1 MTQNTFLQ
9 NGELVIILTKL
20 KKNWNSLQFMLLL
33 TYMLVG
39 VVPLVLFTNTIFR
52 TMDEYFVQER
62 KKELLSQANILS
74 GKISAS
80 HYLYDNTKWSQFNEE
95 IRQMSNKENFR
106 IIVID
111 SSGIVVNDSSR
122 QDIGKTY
129 LVQEVIEALDN
140 KDVSRQ
146 QEDGVIYVAVS
157 ILDEH
162 SNKIGVVLISALSND
177 MSATVGEIRKQSN
190 MLLAIIALMVAILMY
205 FATKFFT
212 EPLKKVLG
220 VIIKM
225 SEGHFDQRIDI
236 KGIRH
241 NEIADLAVACNN
253 MAERLEQVDT
263 SRQNFVSNVSHELKT
278 PLSSMKVLSESILL
292 QEDVPKEMY
301 VEFLE
306 DITSEVDRMTEIIN
320 DLLTLVKLDQ
330 KEIPI
335 TFVKAELNQII
346 IDITKRMKPLANA
359 KDIELNYIL
368 LKQEVFADI
377 DKTKFILAIS
387 NLVENA
393 IKYTAEYGK
402 ITVTLDC
409 DHQNLFLSVSDTGI
423 GIAEEEINK
432 IFERFYRVDKTRNRE
447 TGGTGLGLSIT
458 HSTILMHNGSIKV
471 TSKEKEGSTF
481 LVRIP
486 LRQTT

>member
-1 MTQNTFLQ
+1 
-9 NGELVIILTKL
+9 
-20 KKNWNSLQFMLLL
+20 
-33 TYMLVG
+33 
-39 VVPLVLFTNTIFR
+39 
-52 TMDEYFVQER
+52 MDEY
-62 KKELLSQANILS
+62 
-74 GKISAS
+74 
-80 HYLYDNTKWSQFNEE
+80 
-95 IRQMSNKENFR
+95 
-106 IIVID
+106 
-111 SSGIVVNDSSR
+111 
-122 QDIGKTY
+122 
-129 LVQEVIEALDN
+129 
-140 KDVSRQ
+140 
-146 QEDGVIYVAVS
+146 
-157 ILDEH
+157 
-162 SNKIGVVLISALSND
+162 SNKIGVVLISALSDD

-190 MLLAIIALMVAILMY
+190 MLLAIIAIMVAILMY
-205 FATKFFT
+205 FATKLFT

-292 QEDVPKEMY
+292 QENVPKEMY

-346 IDITKRMKPLANA
+346 IDIIKRMKPLANA

>member
-1 MTQNTFLQ
+1 MTPNISLQ

-20 KKNWNSLQFMLLL
+20 IKKGNSLQFMLLI

-52 TMDEYFVQER
+52 TMDEYFVEER
-62 KKELLSQANILS
+62 KKELLNQANILS

-80 HYLYDNTKWSQFNEE
+80 DYLYDSSKWNQFNEE
-95 IRQMSNKENFR
+95 MRITSNKGNFR
-106 IIVID
+106 VLVID
-111 SSGIVVNDSSR
+111 ASGIVINDSSR

-129 LVQEVIEALDN
+129 LVPEVLEALDN

-146 QEDGVIYVAVS
+146 QEDGIIYAVVS

-162 SNKIGVVLISALSND
+162 SNKIGVVFLSALSED
-177 MSATVGEIRKQSN
+177 VSITVGEIRKQSN
-190 MLLAIIALMVAILMY
+190 IILAMIAVIVAIIMY
-205 FATKFFT
+205 FAAKFFT
-212 EPLKKVLG
+212 EPLKKVLA

-241 NEIADLAVACNN
+241 NEIADLAVACNH
-253 MAERLEQVDT
+253 MAERLEQVDA

-292 QEDVPKEMY
+292 QEEVPKETY
-301 VEFLE
+301 IEFLE

-335 TFVKAELNQII
+335 IFTETNLNQIV
-346 IDITKRMKPLANA
+346 IDIIKRMKPLADE
-359 KDIELNYIL
+359 KQIVLQYHL
-368 LKQEVFADI
+368 LKSEVLADV
-377 DKTKFILAIS
+377 DKTKFMLAIS
-387 NLVENA
+387 NIVENA
-393 IKYTAEYGK
+393 IKYTPEGGSV
-402 ITVTLDC
+402 TVSVDC
-409 DHQNLFLSVSDTGI
+409 DHQNAFLSVADTGI

-432 IFERFYRVDKTRNRE
+432 IFERFYRVDKTRDRE

-471 TSKEKEGSTF
+471 NSKKQEGSTF

-486 LRQTT
+486 LKQTA

>member
-1 MTQNTFLQ
+1 MTQNTFSQ

-146 QEDGVIYVAVS
+146 QEDGIIYVAVS
-157 ILDEH
+157 ILDEY
-162 SNKIGVVLISALSND
+162 SNKIGVVLISALSDD

-190 MLLAIIALMVAILMY
+190 MLLAIIAIMVAILMY
-205 FATKFFT
+205 FATKLFT

-278 PLSSMKVLSESILL
+278 PLSSIKVLSESIL
-292 QEDVPKEMY
+292 
-301 VEFLE
+301 
-306 DITSEVDRMTEIIN
+306 
-320 DLLTLVKLDQ
+320 LVKLDQ

-346 IDITKRMKPLANA
+346 IDIIKRMKPLANA

-423 GIAEEEINK
+423 GIAEEEIN
-432 IFERFYRVDKTRNRE
+432 
-447 TGGTGLGLSIT
+447 
-458 HSTILMHNGSIKV
+458 ILQS
-471 TSKEKEGSTF
+471 
-481 LVRIP
+481 R
-486 LRQTT
+486 

>member
-1 MTQNTFLQ
+1 
-9 NGELVIILTKL
+9 
-20 KKNWNSLQFMLLL
+20 MLLL

-39 VVPLVLFTNTIFR
+39 VVPLILFTNTIFR
-52 TMDEYFVQER
+52 TMDEYFVEER
-62 KKELLSQANILS
+62 KKELLNQANILS

-80 HYLYDNTKWSQFNEE
+80 DYLYDTTKWNQFNEE
-95 IRQMSNKENFR
+95 IRTISNKGNFR
-106 IIVID
+106 VLVID
-111 SSGIVVNDSSR
+111 ASGIVINDSSR

-146 QEDGVIYVAVS
+146 QEDGVIYATVS
-157 ILDEH
+157 ILDKN
-162 SNKIGVVLISALSND
+162 SNKIGVVLISALSD
-177 MSATVGEIRKQSN
+177 DVSTTVGEIRNQSN
-190 MLLAIIALMVAILMY
+190 ILFIMITIILTILIY
-205 FATKFFT
+205 FSTRFFIET
-212 EPLKKVLG
+212 LKNVLG

-225 SEGHFDQRIDI
+225 SEGHFDQRIDVR
-236 KGIRH
+236 GIRH
-241 NEIADLAVACNN
+241 NEITDLALACNN

-292 QEDVPKEMY
+292 QKDVPKEMY
-301 VEFLE
+301 IEFLE
-306 DITSEVDRMTEIIN
+306 DITSEIDRMTEIIN

-335 TFVKAELNQII
+335 TFIETELNQLI
-346 IDITKRMKPLANA
+346 IDITKRMKPLADS
-359 KDIELNYIL
+359 KEIELNYIL
-368 LKQEVFADI
+368 MKEKILADI
-377 DKTKFILAIS
+377 DKTKFVLAIS

-393 IKYTAEYGK
+393 IKYTAEKGL
-402 ITVTLDC
+402 ITITIDS
-409 DHQNLFLSVSDTGI
+409 DYQNVFLSVSDTGI

-458 HSTILMHNGSIKV
+458 HATILMHNGSIKV
-471 TSKEKEGSTF
+471 SSKEQKGTTF
-481 LVRIP
+481 LVCIP

>member
-1 MTQNTFLQ
+1 
-9 NGELVIILTKL
+9 
-20 KKNWNSLQFMLLL
+20 MLLL
-33 TYMLVG
+33 TYILVG
-39 VVPLVLFTNTIFR
+39 VVPLILFTNTIFR
-52 TMDEYFVQER
+52 TMDEYFVEER
-62 KKELLSQANILS
+62 KKELLNQANILS
-74 GKISAS
+74 GKISTS
-80 HYLYDNTKWSQFNEE
+80 HYLYDSTKWNDFNEE
-95 IRQMSNKENFR
+95 IRNSSNKGNFR
-106 IIVID
+106 VLVID
-111 SSGIVVNDSSR
+111 ASGIVINDSSR

-157 ILDEH
+157 ILDEQ
-162 SNKIGVVLISALSND
+162 SNKIGVVLISALSD
-177 MSATVGEIRKQSN
+177 DVSITVGEIRNQSN
-190 MLLAIIALMVAILMY
+190 ILFTMIAIILVILIY
-205 FATKFFT
+205 FATRFFI
-212 EPLKKVLG
+212 EPLKNVLA

-241 NEIADLAVACNN
+241 NEITDLALACNN

-292 QEDVPKEMY
+292 QKDVPKK
-301 VEFLE
+301 
-306 DITSEVDRMTEIIN
+306 IIN

-335 TFVKAELNQII
+335 TFVQTELNQLII
-346 IDITKRMKPLANA
+346 NIVKRMKPLADV
-359 KDIELNYIL
+359 KEIKLDYTL
-368 LKQEVFADI
+368 LKEEVLADI
-377 DKTKFILAIS
+377 DKTKFVLAIS

-393 IKYTAEYGK
+393 IKYTAERGF
-402 ITVTLDC
+402 ITITIDC
-409 DHQNLFLSVSDTGI
+409 DHQNAFLSVSDTGI

-471 TSKEKEGSTF
+471 NSKEQEGTTF

>member
-74 GKISAS
+74 GKISS
-80 HYLYDNTKWSQFNEE
+80 SSYLYDSAKWSQFNEE
-95 IRQMSNKENFR
+95 IRLMSSKENFR

-157 ILDEH
+157 ILDEY
-162 SNKIGVVLISALSND
+162 SNKIGVVLISALSDD

-190 MLLAIIALMVAILMY
+190 MLLAIIAVMVAILMY

-225 SEGHFDQRIDI
+225 SEGHFDQRIDT

-292 QEDVPKEMY
+292 QEDVPKETY

-335 TFVKAELNQII
+335 TFVKIELNQII
-346 IDITKRMKPLANA
+346 IEIIKRMKPLANA
-359 KDIELNYIL
+359 KNIELSYIL

-393 IKYTAEYGK
+393 IKYTAEKGK

>member
-20 KKNWNSLQFMLLL
+20 KKKWNSLQCMLLL

-39 VVPLVLFTNTIFR
+39 VVPLILFTNTIFR
-52 TMDEYFVQER
+52 TMDEYFVEER
-62 KKELLSQANILS
+62 KKELLNQANILS

-80 HYLYDNTKWSQFNEE
+80 EYLYDTTKWNQFNEE
-95 IRQMSNKENFR
+95 IRMISNKGNFR
-106 IIVID
+106 VIVID
-111 SSGIVVNDSSR
+111 ASGIVINDSSR

-146 QEDGVIYVAVS
+146 QEDGVIYATVS
-157 ILDEH
+157 ILDKN
-162 SNKIGVVLISALSND
+162 SNKIGVVLISALSD
-177 MSATVGEIRKQSN
+177 DVSDTVGEIRNQSN
-190 MLLAIIALMVAILMY
+190 ILFLMITIMLTILIY
-205 FATKFFT
+205 FSTRFFI

-236 KGIRH
+236 RGIRH
-241 NEIADLAVACNN
+241 NEITDLALACNN

-292 QEDVPKEMY
+292 QKNVSKEVY
-301 VEFLE
+301 IEFLE
-306 DITSEVDRMTEIIN
+306 DITSEIDRMTEIIN

-335 TFVKAELNQII
+335 TFIETELNQLVLDVI
-346 IDITKRMKPLANA
+346 KRMKPLADEKKIA
-359 KDIELNYIL
+359 LNYTL
-368 LKQEVFADI
+368 LKEKVLAEV
-377 DKTKFILAIS
+377 DKTKFMLAIS

-393 IKYTAEYGK
+393 IKYTSEKGL
-402 ITVTLDC
+402 ITITIDS
-409 DHQNLFLSVSDTGI
+409 DYQNVFLSVSDTGI
-423 GIAEEEINK
+423 GIAEEEISK

-458 HSTILMHNGSIKV
+458 HATILMHNGSIKV
-471 TSKEKEGSTF
+471 SSKEQEGTTF
-481 LVRIP
+481 LVCIP
-486 LRQTT
+486 IKQTI

>member
-1 MTQNTFLQ
+1 MTLNIFLQ

-20 KKNWNSLQFMLLL
+20 KKKWTSLQCMLLL
-33 TYMLVG
+33 TYLLVG
-39 VVPLVLFTNTIFR
+39 VIPLVLFTNTIFR
-52 TMDEYFVQER
+52 TIDEYFVEER
-62 KKELLSQANILS
+62 KKELLNQANILS

-80 HYLYDNTKWSQFNEE
+80 HYLYDNTKWNEFNEE
-95 IRQMSNKENFR
+95 IRNSSNKGNFR
-106 IIVID
+106 ILVID
-111 SSGIVVNDSSR
+111 ACGIVVNDSSR

-157 ILDEH
+157 ILDEY
-162 SNKIGVVLISALSND
+162 SNKIGVVLISALSD
-177 MSATVGEIRKQSN
+177 DVSITVEEIRNQSN
-190 MLLAIIALMVAILMY
+190 ILFTMIAIIVVIVIY
-205 FATKFFT
+205 FATRFFI
-212 EPLKKVLG
+212 EPLKKVLA

-236 KGIRH
+236 KRIRN
-241 NEIADLAVACNN
+241 NEITDLALACNN

-292 QEDVPKEMY
+292 QKDVPKEMY
-301 VEFLE
+301 IEFLE
-306 DITSEVDRMTEIIN
+306 DITSEIDRMTEIIN

-330 KEIPI
+330 TEIPI
-335 TFVKAELNQII
+335 TFVETELNQLI
-346 IDITKRMKPLANA
+346 IDIIKRMRPLANA
-359 KDIELNYIL
+359 KKIKLDCNL
-368 LKQEVFADI
+368 LKEEVFAEI
-377 DKTKFILAIS
+377 DKTKFMLAIS

-393 IKYTAEYGK
+393 IKYTAEEGL
-402 ITVTLDC
+402 ITVTVDC
-409 DHQNLFLSVSDTGI
+409 DHQNAFLSVSDTGI

-471 TSKEKEGSTF
+471 NSKEQEGTTF

-486 LRQTT
+486 LKQTI

>member
-1 MTQNTFLQ
+1 
-9 NGELVIILTKL
+9 
-20 KKNWNSLQFMLLL
+20 MLLL

-39 VVPLVLFTNTIFR
+39 VVPLILFTNTIFR
-52 TMDEYFVQER
+52 TMDEYFVEER
-62 KKELLSQANILS
+62 KKELLNQANILS

-80 HYLYDNTKWSQFNEE
+80 DYLYDTTKWNQFNEE
-95 IRQMSNKENFR
+95 IRTISNKGNFR
-106 IIVID
+106 VLVID
-111 SSGIVVNDSSR
+111 ASGIVINDSSR

-146 QEDGVIYVAVS
+146 QEDGVIYATVS
-157 ILDEH
+157 ILDKN
-162 SNKIGVVLISALSND
+162 SNKIGVVLISALSD
-177 MSATVGEIRKQSN
+177 DVSTTVGEIRNQSN
-190 MLLAIIALMVAILMY
+190 ILFIMITIILTILIY
-205 FATKFFT
+205 FSTRFFI
-212 EPLKKVLG
+212 EPLKNVLG

-225 SEGHFDQRIDI
+225 SEGHFDQRIDVR
-236 KGIRH
+236 GIRH
-241 NEIADLAVACNN
+241 NEITDLALACNN

-292 QEDVPKEMY
+292 QKDVPKEMY
-301 VEFLE
+301 IEFLE
-306 DITSEVDRMTEIIN
+306 DITSEIDRMTEIIN
-320 DLLTLVKLDQ
+320 NLLTLVKLDQ

-335 TFVKAELNQII
+335 TFIETELNQLI
-346 IDITKRMKPLANA
+346 IDITKRMKPLADS
-359 KDIELNYIL
+359 KEIELNYIL
-368 LKQEVFADI
+368 MKEKILADI
-377 DKTKFILAIS
+377 DKTKFVLAIS

-393 IKYTAEYGK
+393 IKYTAEKGL
-402 ITVTLDC
+402 ITITIDS
-409 DHQNLFLSVSDTGI
+409 DYQNVFLSVSDTGI

-458 HSTILMHNGSIKV
+458 HATILMHNGSIKV
-471 TSKEKEGSTF
+471 SSKEQKGTTF
-481 LVRIP
+481 LVCIP

>member
-1 MTQNTFLQ
+1 MTQNIFLQ

-80 HYLYDNTKWSQFNEE
+80 NYLYDNTKWSQFNEE
-95 IRQMSNKENFR
+95 IRLMSNKENFR

-162 SNKIGVVLISALSND
+162 SNKIGVVLISALSDD
-177 MSATVGEIRKQSN
+177 MSATVGEIRRQSN
-190 MLLAIIALMVAILMY
+190 MLLAIIAIMVAILMY

-253 MAERLEQVDT
+253 MAEKLEQVDT

-306 DITSEVDRMTEIIN
+306 DITSEVNRMTEIIN

-335 TFVKAELNQII
+335 IFVKTELNQII
-346 IDITKRMKPLANA
+346 IDIIKRMKPLAKA
-359 KDIELNYIL
+359 KNIELNYIL
-368 LKQEVFADI
+368 LKQEIFADI

-393 IKYTAEYGK
+393 IKYTEEDGK
-402 ITVTLDC
+402 VTVTLDC

-486 LRQTT
+486 LKQTT